1 MIQILQPRLTPQ
13 LDKGD
18 CNCYLS
24 CSCCDNHD
32 PQRPRPIEFFAVLS
46 QVFNVQNKEVSVI
59 PTAICDLLVR
69 DTLARVVDCDLGSFQ
84 IALLNLSSF
93 IEYVYFQ
100 DYSLD
105 LINCTLL
112 LVFKNLTL

>member
-1 MIQILQPRLTPQ
+1 M
-13 LDKGD
+13 
-18 CNCYLS
+18 
-24 CSCCDNHD
+24 
-32 PQRPRPIEFFAVLS
+32 
-46 QVFNVQNKEVSVI
+46 

-84 IALLNLSSF
+84 IALLNLSNF

-112 LVFKNLTL
+112 LVFKILTL